1 MRIPVPERFTARQ
14 TLTFATGLLV
24 VQLAEGTEIVFALL
38 TFLFICILS
47 VSYNVAGG
55 IFYPSGAWI
64 LFTGL
69 LTAMVGILFKAL
81 LGEAG
86 HTHLMEPN
94 TTMAVYCAGLAGMGV
109 AGWLSKRLRP
119 KRGLLASFSVGK
131 QLKQSAIG
139 CLVFGV
145 AVQYFTVRSQ
155 DTIGSTSSALTQL
168 NHFVQLAI
176 ILGAVYQIQH
186 TNGRSSTNWIV
197 WAAGA
202 FSFSVGLVN
211 FSKEGMFTPV
221 VTWLIVPVILGFNFS
236 KKQIVGLALGAVFM
250 VYVLVPFSQ
259 VGRRSRDPEGDIF
272 KNVEPAIG
280 YLTDLGG
287 TRQTYLESPDIANI
301 DAVPHFYDRGEGL
314 FDRLEM
320 LAFDDALIQVTDQG
334 SVFGLG
340 PAYSTF
346 LNAIPRFLWRDK
358 PVFGA
363 GNAYGH
369 EIGVIAEDDEGT
381 GISFSPSADAYH
393 EAKWFGVIVVE
404 PIIMFILFIVSD
416 SLSGDVRL
424 SPWGLLFVALFAHW
438 APEGELGGPIWL
450 ATFGAEGVIFA
461 AVFSGMVLPF
471 FTKLF
476 VKPPKQ
482 LQGRPGFVMAPSP
495 RRVRE
500 AAEAGG
506 APATP

>member
-1 MRIPVPERFTARQ
+1 MRIPVPERFTARH
-14 TLTFATGLLV
+14 TLAFATGLLV
-24 VQLAEGTEIVFALL
+24 VQLAEGTEIFFALL
-38 TFLFICILS
+38 TFLFVCILS

-69 LTAMVGILFKAL
+69 LTAMVGIVFKAL
-81 LGEAG
+81 LGEAAQ
-86 HTHLMEPN
+86 THLEAPN
-94 TTMAVYCAGLAGMGV
+94 TTMAVYCVGLAGMGV
-109 AGWLSKRLRP
+109 AGWLSKKLRP
-119 KRGLLASFSVGK
+119 KRGLLANVSVGN

-139 CLVFGV
+139 CLVLGV
-145 AVQYFTVRSQ
+145 GIQLLTLR
-155 DTIGSTSSALTQL
+155 TESALASVTSALAQL

-176 ILGAVYQIQH
+176 ILGAVYQIQR

-197 WAAGA
+197 WVAGL
-202 FSFSVGLVN
+202 FSFGFGLVS

-236 KKQIVGLALGAVFM
+236 RKQILLGIAGAVFM

-259 VGRRSRDPEGDIF
+259 VGRRSRDPEGDLT
-272 KNVEPAIG
+272 KNVQPAIE

-287 TRQTYLESPDIANI
+287 TRQAYMESPDIANI
-301 DAVPHFYDRGEGL
+301 DAVPHFYDRGEGF

-346 LNAIPRFLWRDK
+346 LNAIPRFLWKDK

-369 EIGVIAEDDEGT
+369 EIGVISDEDEGT

-393 EAKWFGVIVVE
+393 EATWFGVIVVE

-424 SPWGLLFVALFAHW
+424 SPWGLLFIALFAHG
-438 APEGELGGPIWL
+438 APEGRS
-450 ATFGAEGVIFA
+450 ARKA
-461 AVFSGMVLPF
+461 
-471 FTKLF
+471 
-476 VKPPKQ
+476 
-482 LQGRPGFVMAPSP
+482 
-495 RRVRE
+495 
-500 AAEAGG
+500 
-506 APATP
+506 